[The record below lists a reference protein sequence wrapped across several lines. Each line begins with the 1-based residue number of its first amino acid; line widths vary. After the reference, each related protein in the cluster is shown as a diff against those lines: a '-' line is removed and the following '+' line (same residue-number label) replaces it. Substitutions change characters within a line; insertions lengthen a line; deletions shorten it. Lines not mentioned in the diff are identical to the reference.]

1 MQEIANDVY
10 LIQLFPRYMLNA
22 YLIGD
27 VLVDA
32 GIRSSGK
39 RILKEIDGK
48 TVKAH
53 ALTHAHADHQGA
65 SAFLCQTLGIPY
77 WCGAA
82 DKETAESGDITNS
95 YRSPN
100 HPIARF
106 QQRFWVG
113 PGYPVERA
121 LKDGDKVGDFE
132 VIETPGHS
140 KGHIAFWR
148 ASDRV
153 LIAGDVIKNINLVT
167 TLEHLGEPPAIYTPD
182 IEQNRQSIKKIAW
195 LEPRVVCVGH
205 GPPLYDTEKLIEF
218 ASRF

>member
-1 MQEIANDVY
+1 MQKIANDVY
-10 LIQLFPRYMLNA
+10 LIQLFPRYMVNA

-27 VLVDA
+27 VLIDA

-39 RILKEIDGK
+39 RILRELDGK
-48 TVKAH
+48 KLSAH
-53 ALTHAHADHQGA
+53 AITHAHADHQGA
-65 SAFLCQTLGIPY
+65 SAFICETLGIPY
-77 WCGAA
+77 WCSEG
-82 DKETAESGDITNS
+82 DKAVAESGEVAATYPNPDIL
-95 YRSPN
+95 
-100 HPIARF
+100 IARF

-121 LKDGDKVGDFE
+121 LKEGDKVGEFE

-148 ASDRV
+148 ESDRV

-167 TLEHLGEPPAIYTPD
+167 TFEHLGEPPDIYTPD
-182 IEQNRQSIKKIAW
+182 IAQNRQSIKKIAA

-205 GPPLYDTEKLIEF
+205 GKPLYDTEKLMRF
-218 ASRF
+218 AEKF